1 MSYLKPQVIFSS
13 NFPSLFSAM
22 GDKSSVLFLLKVYLI
37 FSLIIFSAKVQNFRL
52 STAQVK
58 FHQICT
64 LISYLFRK
72 YIKFQL
78 KNNGEVIMKPKS
90 DKKFEEKL
98 IFCLKNDKNLVN
110 FDPSTKKS
118 KKFAL

>member
-22 GDKSSVLFLLKVYLI
+22 GDKSSVLFLLKAYLI

-90 DKKFEEKL
+90 DKRFEEKL

-118 KKFAL
+118 QKFAL

>member
-22 GDKSSVLFLLKVYLI
+22 GDKSFVLFLLKAYLI

-90 DKKFEEKL
+90 DKRFEEKL

-118 KKFAL
+118 QKFAL